1 MSKLSLAT
9 LAVAAG
15 SLALSSIAG
24 AGVAAVASADPD
36 LDPII
41 NTTCSYPQVISALNA
56 SNPEVAAQF
65 NASPLAQTSLQRF
78 LASPPSQRLQM
89 IQQVQGSPR
98 AQQMFGLVQQVAAT
112 CHNY

>member
-1 MSKLSLAT
+1 MRKLSLTT

-15 SLALSSIAG
+15 SLALSAIAG
-24 AGVAAVASADPD
+24 TGVASADPD

-56 SNPEVAAQF
+56 SNPEAAAQF
-65 NASPLAQTSLQRF
+65 NASPLAQSGLQRF

-98 AQQMFGLVQQVAAT
+98 AQQMFGLVEQVAAT
-112 CHNY
+112 CNNY